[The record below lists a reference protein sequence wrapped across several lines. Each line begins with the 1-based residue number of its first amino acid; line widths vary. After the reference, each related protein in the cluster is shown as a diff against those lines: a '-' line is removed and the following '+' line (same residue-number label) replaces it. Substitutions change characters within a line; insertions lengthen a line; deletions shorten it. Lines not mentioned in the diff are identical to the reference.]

1 MTSQRGAEFPQR
13 DPKDVP
19 QPRQKRSPNAWAIMP
34 EEGGVPA
41 EVASPTV
48 KTPNKFLKSLINSGK
63 ISQADIDAAAEK
75 GAGESLLKRAREALA
90 KQQGG
95 AAATTAGVT
104 GEALDMNDGEQKEAA
119 TADAAAAPEKKSAEK
134 KNALQM
140 LANHT
145 CTLTRR
151 LITPRHHTCTSTS
164 TPHEDWRELELARF
178 SRSPRESKPASR
190 NLARATESSRGICEN
205 PREESRRYVSASEN
219 PRNPAEESKREMLAF
234 CSG

>member
-104 GEALDMNDGEQKEAA
+104 GEALDMIHERRRAEGGGDGRRRRRAREEVGGEEERV
-119 TADAAAAPEKKSAEK
+119 ADARQSHVH
-134 KNALQM
+134 
-140 LANHT
+140 ANSKIDH
-145 CTLTRR
+145 
-151 LITPRHHTCTSTS
+151 TS
-164 TPHEDWRELELARF
+164 TPHVHEHLDTTRRLAGTRVSEILEVTTR
-178 SRSPRESKPASR
+178 
-190 NLARATESSRGICEN
+190 I
-205 PREESRRYVSASEN
+205 
-219 PRNPAEESKREMLAF
+219 
-234 CSG
+234 

>member
-1 MTSQRGAEFPQR
+1 MGDHARGGR
-13 DPKDVP
+13 
-19 QPRQKRSPNAWAIMP
+19 RSR
-34 EEGGVPA
+34 GGR
-41 EVASPTV
+41 ASPTV

-190 NLARATESSRGICEN
+190 NLARVTESSRGICEN

-234 CSG
+234 CSVFKCAKW